1 MKVKTLTT
9 TAIVCLLLAGR
20 ALSAYAQNVYANV
33 ERKTGDMVSLQ
44 VAANQRISF
53 AADGDYVLGTYHG
66 PYVTFTGQNVYK
78 SVARTATM
86 PQGTAA
92 GACFGGR
99 YYQFTPGGYAVYD
112 LTTGESVKSLTTLS
126 QAADITFGSVD
137 FAGGDTPV
145 AYATGSTS
153 NSSNLTVKAVD
164 VENDAVVHTYGFS
177 DKSGGAVA
185 AWDFDGGQFWVI
197 DYASTPGDAPY
208 TVQQYQ
214 FSEDAA
220 GYTAQGSAVTVEK
233 SASVSGEL
241 GDCKYLNGHI
251 YILTGNSLQDYDV
264 TKGAVVAT
272 IPTASQATALA
283 LVPEQRRF
291 VTTGADGWTDLL
303 VAPFAYEANESQ
315 KQVVSITK
323 TDGTTFTSSVDC
335 LENMYYSETPAT
347 LPQGVKT
354 YEGSP
359 LYFGESY
366 FFKRKKLAA
375 APSMDGAAM
384 SQSLN
389 GTTYTLSS
397 NGTISFG
404 DYKISTGLTGAS
416 QFLVDADSR
425 KFVVAAADGTY
436 DVVFD
441 GTFMYIPGASG
452 EINLDSLTLARANW
466 NWQTVSSS
474 AQYGTVSFPSLF
486 NSAQTISIV
495 KYPESALSSSLVH
508 KPGQEANG
516 TDKLAAAAGATVAIN
531 GSYFDMSTF
540 EPVTALWYNGA
551 MQCEGGKSARCTGI
565 VAFKDGKID
574 FDKYDYETTTSEEL
588 AAWQSRYDAFMVS
601 GHLLR
606 LKGVEQSPF
615 VADSQA
621 FDGVNPR
628 SMIGVTSDRT
638 VYMVVVDGRQSGK
651 ADGLTIP
658 QMAQLA
664 KYLGLVDAINL
675 DGGGSSTLWV
685 KGKGVINTPSGGSV
699 RKVPNIII
707 AK

>member
-86 PQGTAA
+86 PQSTAA
-92 GACFGGR
+92 GACFGSR

-112 LTTGESVKSLTTLS
+112 LATGESVKSLTTLS

-153 NSSNLTVKAVD
+153 NSSSLTVKAID

-185 AWDFDGGQFWVI
+185 AWDFGGGQFWVI

-220 GYTAQGSAVTVEK
+220 GYTAQGAAVTVEK

-291 VTTGADGWTDLL
+291 ITTGADGWTDLL

-335 LENMYYSETPAT
+335 LENMY
-347 LPQGVKT
+347 
-354 YEGSP
+354 
-359 LYFGESY
+359 F
-366 FFKRKKLAA
+366 
-375 APSMDGAAM
+375 
-384 SQSLN
+384 
-389 GTTYTLSS
+389 
-397 NGTISFG
+397 I
-404 DYKISTGLTGAS
+404 
-416 QFLVDADSR
+416 
-425 KFVVAAADGTY
+425 
-436 DVVFD
+436 
-441 GTFMYIPGASG
+441 
-452 EINLDSLTLARANW
+452 
-466 NWQTVSSS
+466 
-474 AQYGTVSFPSLF
+474 
-486 NSAQTISIV
+486 
-495 KYPESALSSSLVH
+495 
-508 KPGQEANG
+508 
-516 TDKLAAAAGATVAIN
+516 
-531 GSYFDMSTF
+531 
-540 EPVTALWYNGA
+540 
-551 MQCEGGKSARCTGI
+551 
-565 VAFKDGKID
+565 
-574 FDKYDYETTTSEEL
+574 
-588 AAWQSRYDAFMVS
+588 
-601 GHLLR
+601 
-606 LKGVEQSPF
+606 
-615 VADSQA
+615 
-621 FDGVNPR
+621 
-628 SMIGVTSDRT
+628 
-638 VYMVVVDGRQSGK
+638 
-651 ADGLTIP
+651 
-658 QMAQLA
+658 
-664 KYLGLVDAINL
+664 
-675 DGGGSSTLWV
+675 
-685 KGKGVINTPSGGSV
+685 
-699 RKVPNIII
+699 
-707 AK
+707 